1 MAYYAIDIKT
11 SLFALIEA
19 ESADKA
25 IAIAEEYPWLEGKI
39 EGLEVIDSFNTRED
53 VDKTVHCSEFD
64 FEITSDE

>member
-11 SLFALIEA
+11 SLFALVEA

-25 IAIAEEYPWLEGKI
+25 IEIAEEYPWLEGEI
-39 EGLEVIDSFNTRED
+39 EELEVIDSFNTRED
-53 VDKTVHCSEFD
+53 ADKTIHCSEFD